1 MLTMISGILFLQS
14 FLIHIDLKEQ
24 QQQQQQQ
31 QQKNKKQKRTGS
43 IVLLNNGDTSKICTK
58 NLLLLL
64 YKKSFSWAT
73 ICLFYFSFLR
83 CWLEVKDSC

>member
-14 FLIHIDLKEQ
+14 FLIHIDLKE
-24 QQQQQQQ
+24 QQQ

-58 NLLLLL
+58 NLLL

>member
-1 MLTMISGILFLQS
+1 MISGILFLQS

-24 QQQQQQQ
+24 QQQQQ
-31 QQKNKKQKRTGS
+31 KKIKTGS

-58 NLLLLL
+58 NLLL

-83 CWLEVKDSC
+83 CWLEFKDSC